1 MKYIVSL
8 FLSLVLTTTTAVAG
22 SSESFRRLVV
32 GEFLTNHPI
41 EGEFNEPFE
50 FSYKII
56 DVDMSSCTLLFDIII
71 GNSENSVDELTGIT
85 YRNVIARILANNF
98 LCVSE
103 SETFFTKMAH
113 WLYDENNNVVYS
125 FKMLKSDLLDENN
138 NLNKSN
144 VTSIYEKSTTANA
157 VKLIREDAAN
167 KIEQKL

>member
-1 MKYIVSL
+1 
-8 FLSLVLTTTTAVAG
+8 
-22 SSESFRRLVV
+22 
-32 GEFLTNHPI
+32 
-41 EGEFNEPFE
+41 
-50 FSYKII
+50 
-56 DVDMSSCTLLFDIII
+56 MSSCTLLFDIII